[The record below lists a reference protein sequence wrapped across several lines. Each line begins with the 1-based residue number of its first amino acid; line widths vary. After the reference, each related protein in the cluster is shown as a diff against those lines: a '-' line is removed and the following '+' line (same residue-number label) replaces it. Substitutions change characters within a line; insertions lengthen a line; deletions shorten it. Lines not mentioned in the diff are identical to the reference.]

1 MMASKIL
8 GSLCA
13 NIQMDCLATEGNED
27 FSWMRY
33 GKAKP
38 LSPIWMVVEMKIL
51 MPLCAFPMQ
60 KTNLGLNREIK
71 RDVKNTLGIV
81 NTKIGAVITQAG
93 TLEGIENIKP
103 PIRLLLFPMYPL
115 NKMIL
120 QPIEL
125 LKGLD
130 IKYGINDALL

>member
-1 MMASKIL
+1 M
-8 GSLCA
+8 
-13 NIQMDCLATEGNED
+13 
-27 FSWMRY
+27 F
-33 GKAKP
+33 
-38 LSPIWMVVEMKIL
+38 
-51 MPLCAFPMQ
+51 
-60 KTNLGLNREIK
+60 
-71 RDVKNTLGIV
+71 KNTLGIV

-130 IKYGINDALL
+130 IKYGINDALP